1 MIRTSLFG
9 LLCVLVLTACDREP
23 PHPEMQKADE
33 AAAQAGR
40 AAKEAAGHAV
50 DAAKHAGA
58 AVKEEAKEAAERT
71 DRAAYAAREEFR
83 REPQP

>member
-1 MIRTSLFG
+1 MMRTSLFG
-9 LLCVLVLTACDREP
+9 LLCLLALTACDREP

-33 AAAQAGR
+33 AAAQAGA

-58 AVKEEAKEAAERT
+58 AIKEETKEAAERT
-71 DRAAYAAREEFR
+71 DRAAQAAREEFR
-83 REPQP
+83 RDPQP